1 MGIQVEDSMNPVEPE
16 PVKDD
21 AVEAGGRSQAP
32 PHAARRVD
40 INFPHELSE
49 RVAEDELAALGLECD
64 QDRAL
69 FDLPPGPK
77 DA

>member
-1 MGIQVEDSMNPVEPE
+1 MNPAKPA

-21 AVEAGGRSQAP
+21 AVEAGAIASA
-32 PHAARRVD
+32 PHAALRVD
-40 INFPHELSE
+40 IKCPHELSE
-49 RVAEDELAALGLECD
+49 RVAEDELAALGLERD

>member
-1 MGIQVEDSMNPVEPE
+1 MNPAEPE
-16 PVKDD
+16 QVKDD
-21 AVEAGGRSQAP
+21 AVEAGGDRKR
-32 PHAARRVD
+32 PHADRRVD